1 MWTVTSRGDRDGRG
15 PGWRREPLRQPPL
28 EPPAPDPHFA
38 DDMPSDLRR
47 SPIHGDHLFIVPGRG
62 HRPLYRVR
70 LLLNQFALRYPA
82 RLTLSVFALLITL
95 ITSLLLLPAA
105 NVEGQPTPFITAFFT
120 SVSSVCV
127 TGLTVVD
134 TATYWT
140 LLGQIIIAVA
150 ITLGGLGVMTMAS
163 LLTLVVSRRLGLTQR
178 LLSQSDT
185 QGRMGDA
192 LTLIKGVLITTFVAE
207 IILFAV
213 VAPSFLNHG
222 HSAWESIWDA
232 LFMSISAFNNAG
244 FVVMPEGLE
253 AYVGSWGVLL
263 PLTISAFVGAIGFPV
278 IVDLRRHW
286 RTPRALTLHS
296 KMTISAYVVI
306 AAVSGLMI
314 AALEWNNPY
323 TYGQLDLSE
332 KVLNTLVNTVNTRSL
347 GASAIDVSQMT
358 GATWLVQDISMFI
371 GGGSASHAG
380 GIKVTTFLL
389 LLLAAWAETRGR
401 RDVEAFHRRIPLGT
415 VRQAVAV
422 LLAAAILVLGTTGI
436 LLVITPF
443 TMDRIVFEVISA
455 FGTVGLSTGITSAL
469 PPAAKLLLAALMI
482 IGRVGPMTFAAAL
495 ALRERKAFIRLP
507 EERPIVG

>member
-1 MWTVTSRGDRDGRG
+1 MASRGSRNRQGQ
-15 PGWRREPLRQPPL
+15 GWQREPLRDGPL
-28 EPPAPDPHFA
+28 DPSVSDSHFA
-38 DDMPSDLRR
+38 DAE
-47 SPIHGDHLFIVPGRG
+47 PIDNRKPPIRGDHLIIVPGRG
-62 HRPLYRVR
+62 HSPLFRMRMV
-70 LLLNQFALRYPA
+70 LNQFALRYPA
-82 RLTLSVFALLITL
+82 RLTLAVFGLLIT
-95 ITSLLLLPAA
+95 IVTGLLLLPGA
-105 NVEGQPTPFITAFFT
+105 NVEGRPAPFITAFFT
-120 SVSSVCV
+120 AVSSVCV

-140 LLGQIIIAVA
+140 LFGQIIIALA

-178 LLSQSDT
+178 ILSQSDT

-207 IILFAV
+207 AILFAV
-213 VAPSFLNHG
+213 VAPSFLHHG
-222 HSAWESIWDA
+222 HPAWESIWDA

-296 KMTISAYVVI
+296 KMTISTYLVI

-314 AALEWNNPY
+314 ASLEWNNPY

-332 KVLNTLVNTVNTRSL
+332 RLLNTVVGAVNTRSL

-358 GATWLVQDISMFI
+358 GASWLVQDISMFI

-380 GIKVTTFLL
+380 GIKVTTFTL

-422 LLAAAILVLGTTGI
+422 LLAAAILVLGTAGI

-469 PPAAKLLLAALMI
+469 PPTAKLLLAILMI
-482 IGRVGPMTFAAAL
+482 IGRVGPMTFAAGL
-495 ALRERKAFIRLP
+495 ALRERKSFIRLP

>member
-1 MWTVTSRGDRDGRG
+1 MSRGGGNRQG
-15 PGWRREPLRQPPL
+15 PGWQREPLRDAPLVRPPV
-28 EPPAPDPHFA
+28 DSHFA
-38 DDMPSDLRR
+38 DTEPSDNRR
-47 SPIHGDHLFIVPGRG
+47 APIRGDHLVIVPGRG
-62 HRPLYRVR
+62 HGLLFRARVI
-70 LLLNQFALRYPA
+70 LNQFALRYPA
-82 RLTLSVFALLITL
+82 RLTLLVFALLITI
-95 ITSLLLLPAA
+95 ITGLLLLPGA
-105 NVEGQPTPFITAFFT
+105 NVQGRPTSFINAFFT
-120 SVSSVCV
+120 AVSAVCV

-140 LLGQIIIAVA
+140 LFGQIIIALG

-178 LLSQSDT
+178 LLAQSDT
-185 QGRMGDA
+185 QSRMGDA
-192 LTLIKGVLITTFVAE
+192 LTLIKGVLITTLVAE
-207 IILFAV
+207 AILFAV
-213 VAPSFLNHG
+213 VAPSFLHHG
-222 HSAWESIWDA
+222 HSAWESMWDA

-253 AYVGSWGVLL
+253 EYVGSWGVLL
-263 PLTISAFVGAIGFPV
+263 PLVLSAFVGAIGFPV
-278 IVDLRRHW
+278 IVDLRRNW
-286 RTPRALTLHS
+286 RHPRSWSLHS
-296 KMTISAYVVI
+296 KITIATYLSV
-306 AAVSGLMI
+306 AAISGLLI

-323 TYGQLDLSE
+323 TFGPLDLSDRA
-332 KVLNTLVNTVNTRSL
+332 LNTIVAAVNTRSL

-358 GATWLVQDISMFI
+358 GASWLIQDISMFI

-380 GIKVTTFLL
+380 GIKVTTFTI

-422 LLAAAILVLGTTGI
+422 LLAAVMLVLGTTAI

-469 PPAAKLLLAALMI
+469 PATAQFLLAFLMV
-482 IGRVGPMTFAAAL
+482 IGRVGPMTFAAGL
-495 ALRERKAFIRLP
+495 ALRERKSLIRLP